1 MDPGQPYGTLAT
13 RVTQWLHRS
22 CGAVSHIQRHQTFL
36 VSLFPS
42 SFARVASYLWGVVLF
57 RHRQRAQAEVDPPFS
72 SDKEKMV
79 CSKCQKKVAKTELV
93 TPAVKKKSEMY
104 YGSHLGSSAGGGGTR
119 GGDSK
124 KLSAT
129 LGNTGVSKV

>member
-1 MDPGQPYGTLAT
+1 
-13 RVTQWLHRS
+13 
-22 CGAVSHIQRHQTFL
+22 
-36 VSLFPS
+36 
-42 SFARVASYLWGVVLF
+42 
-57 RHRQRAQAEVDPPFS
+57 
-72 SDKEKMV
+72 MV

-124 KLSAT
+124 KSSAT
-129 LGNTGVSKV
+129 LGNTGVSKNKLLSKKAQNPYAAYSNSCESCSSKTSQGWKYCQTCSYRKQLCAMCGKSLNASGASKAQPIVQGQKFNSK

>member
-1 MDPGQPYGTLAT
+1 MIP
-13 RVTQWLHRS
+13 R
-22 CGAVSHIQRHQTFL
+22 
-36 VSLFPS
+36 PS
-42 SFARVASYLWGVVLF
+42 D
-57 RHRQRAQAEVDPPFS
+57 RA
-72 SDKEKMV
+72 KMV

-93 TPAVKKKSEMY
+93 TPAVKNKSEMY

-124 KLSAT
+124 KSSVT